1 MEHENPIP
9 AAEIELNDP
18 PSDSE
23 PTAAA
28 GAVPA
33 NSATI
38 DAKENGE
45 SLLHIS
51 GAAPSTRADEDR
63 PPNAPP
69 DASPGPRDAPHSTK
83 KDNHEEEEEASDD
96 EGGGKRRNALCF
108 AFKPA
113 EVVDEAEDARRMVYT
128 RVPFAL
134 RVFLGIGDKPVVTLQ
149 NQKNTRAGSRKTLQL
164 HLTVGDYQW
173 RSRPHQTTQ
182 NAWNCEV
189 REVLLPIMHPS
200 FPLVVVLEKIGHSGN
215 KTQATALLRLG
226 RILDGDSLG
235 FVPESGTAP
244 LLSLDSEI
252 QVGELNLMCKI
263 EPVIHCSVVA
273 RPLSH
278 AVDTLVE
285 QIGQFSADEDY
296 EPGGGGDSH
305 SHSHAHWETTSL
317 GLEKLP
323 PLSKELLRQLYCLR
337 DNGHIGRVTCR
348 FLELVFKSDD
358 WPTSKRLRQAH
369 LFRNPI
375 HRPTG
380 AERTSHQLRGNAR
393 LAEDENASTGKVAE
407 DADNA
412 NAAALNQDMLWFAVS
427 LRGAEAVDALDKVS
441 AEHLVVVVDKY

>member
-1 MEHENPIP
+1 MPVPVVNIERNVTNPAP
-9 AAEIELNDP
+9 TTAAEADTTDP
-18 PSDSE
+18 TD
-23 PTAAA
+23 
-28 GAVPA
+28 PA
-33 NSATI
+33 KITTE
-38 DAKENGE
+38 ENHE
-45 SLLHIS
+45 SPLHFSVIR
-51 GAAPSTRADEDR
+51 AAPSPRADEDR
-63 PPNAPP
+63 PPNVP
-69 DASPGPRDAPHSTK
+69 DVSLGPRDAPPFPQPGK
-83 KDNHEEEEEASDD
+83 QEEDVATAEFG
-96 EGGGKRRNALCF
+96 EGEVERRSLCF
-108 AFKPA
+108 AFQPA
-113 EVVDEAEDARRMVYT
+113 EVVDEAEKARRTDYT
-128 RVPFAL
+128 RVPFSL

-149 NQKNTRAGSRKTLQL
+149 NQKGTRAGSRKTLQL

-173 RSRPHQTTQ
+173 RSRPHQTTR

-200 FPLVVVLEKIGHSGN
+200 FPLLVVLEKIGHSGN
-215 KTQATALLRLG
+215 KTQATALLRLD

-278 AVDTLVE
+278 GVDTLVE

-323 PLSKELLRQLYCLR
+323 PLSEELLRQLYCLR
-337 DNGHIGRVTCR
+337 DNGHIGHVTCR

-380 AERTSHQLRGNAR
+380 AESTSHQLRGNAR
-393 LAEDENASTGKVAE
+393 LAEDENASTGKVVQ

-441 AEHLVVVVDKY
+441 AEHLVVVVLKY